1 MAQVNAFNAALIRVG
16 FNADT
21 AQAIIDEGFKTL
33 DVLADI
39 EDDNIDQMIKNVR
52 ETRRIQGAQA
62 LGDVT
67 FPFLV
72 IRRFKAM
79 HSWATEMQRTGRQ
92 LNPGLF
98 AGALITTA
106 VLRYSLETMRTS
118 TTEDEVVDKPKELLE
133 LSKWE
138 TFWEQW
144 RTYTGRLHGAAKC
157 PISYVYRD
165 HEQVTNEMHMENYPD
180 HDSRLVATTTL
191 AGAWYELDNSRVYD
205 EFKALVLKGPG
216 WSFIKAH
223 DRMVGVQS
231 WL

>member
-1 MAQVNAFNAALIRVG
+1 
-16 FNADT
+16 
-21 AQAIIDEGFKTL
+21 
-33 DVLADI
+33 
-39 EDDNIDQMIKNVR
+39 
-52 ETRRIQGAQA
+52 
-62 LGDVT
+62 
-67 FPFLV
+67 
-72 IRRFKAM
+72 
-79 HSWATEMQRTGRQ
+79 
-92 LNPGLF
+92 
-98 AGALITTA
+98 
-106 VLRYSLETMRTS
+106 MRTS

-205 EFKALVLKGPG
+205 EFKALVLKEPG